1 MKRFNALVASGAFL
15 ATATVAMAPAG
26 AVGVVSS
33 KTVQALDDSECTA
46 MTRGDFTAV
55 RDSLAPNFNV
65 KGPSIGSLQTRDQAL
80 ETMQSNMEA
89 ANFGDDVVAVVEVTV
104 SGWADPA
111 SGTIAPVTIRTIEE
125 DRWTPAG
132 SGFQEV
138 ASTQRDLTFTMG
150 GQVLQHLGS
159 G

>member
-26 AVGVVSS
+26 AV
-33 KTVQALDDSECTA
+33 
-46 MTRGDFTAV
+46 
-55 RDSLAPNFNV
+55 
-65 KGPSIGSLQTRDQAL
+65 
-80 ETMQSNMEA
+80 
-89 ANFGDDVVAVVEVTV
+89 V

-150 GQVLQHLGS
+150 GQVLQHLG
-159 G
+159 GG